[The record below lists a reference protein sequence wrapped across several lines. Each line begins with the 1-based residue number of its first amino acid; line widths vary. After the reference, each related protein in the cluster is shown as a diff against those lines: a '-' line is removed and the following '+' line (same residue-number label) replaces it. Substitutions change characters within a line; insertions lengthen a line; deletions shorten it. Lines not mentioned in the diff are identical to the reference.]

1 MNDNEI
7 LERAE
12 EIKKEK
18 AKQRKY
24 KYDKEYNKNMTVS
37 KLLKFNKNT
46 DADIIGYLEGL
57 NKPFSAFIKELIRKK
72 IKEDRG

>member
-1 MNDNEI
+1 MNDKEI

-12 EIKKEK
+12 EIKREK

-24 KYDKEYNKNMTVS
+24 EYDKKYNKNMTVS

-46 DADIIGYLEGL
+46 DADIIKYLEEL
-57 NKPFSAFIKELIRKK
+57 DKPFSTLVKELIREK
-72 IKEDRG
+72 IKENRG